1 MERLAEENLK
11 RQGYETYLPLVQ
23 QTRRRNGKNI
33 KVTESFFPRYLFIYL
48 DDKTDNW
55 APIRST
61 LGVSHLIRF
70 GGEAVVV
77 PMRLI
82 YELKQNE
89 NECGFQQYHDNDLM
103 LGDNITVIGGP
114 FAGQQGIYQHKKGT
128 ERVAILLDIVGKNTL
143 VTLNVNELQKA
154 EK

>member
-1 MERLAEENLK
+1 M
-11 RQGYETYLPLVQ
+11 Q
-23 QTRRRNGKNI
+23 
-33 KVTESFFPRYLFIYL
+33 
-48 DDKTDNW
+48 
-55 APIRST
+55 
-61 LGVSHLIRF
+61 
-70 GGEAVVV
+70 
-77 PMRLI
+77 LI

-89 NECGFQQYHDNDLM
+89 NERGFQQYHDNDLM

-114 FAGQQGIYQHKKGT
+114 FAGQHGIYQHKKGP